1 MLARNGRGLRKLMF
15 RRRRRRSSF
24 SRRTTN
30 VPAWAPF
37 AVGAAV
43 LIGLMIF
50 FIRQADVL
58 APAPTE
64 ISVQLPDAFKD
75 QP

>member
-1 MLARNGRGLRKLMF
+1 MAGGLRKLMF
-15 RRRRRRSSF
+15 KRRRRRSSF
-24 SRRTTN
+24 SRRTNN
-30 VPAWAPF
+30 VPAWAPI
-37 AVGAAV
+37 AVGVAA
-43 LIGLMIF
+43 LIGLMVF

-64 ISVQLPDAFKD
+64 ISVPLPDGFKD